1 MTAVLGV
8 DAGSRTAADAEHL
21 MLGVAAELGAG
32 PGAVL
37 CTHAV
42 RQGTPHY
49 AATLTLPTSRPA
61 TLRATMP
68 SLPSAGWALV
78 DAAEVLE
85 GDPVLARTALG
96 AATGRAAG
104 SDGRA
109 VRFPGIEL
117 LTGTV
122 PVADVLAGTA
132 IDEVRVLAG
141 GVLPPAAVLHTRE
154 FCRPVYEAGALVLDV
169 LPAGPGRV
177 APFEVPNPTPCCAAH
192 S

>member
-49 AATLTLPTSRPA
+49 AATVTLPALPA
-61 TLRATMP
+61 TLPATMAP
-68 SLPSAGWALV
+68 IPAAGWALV
-78 DAAEVLE
+78 DTAEVLE

-96 AATGRAAG
+96 AATARAAG
-104 SDGRA
+104 TDGRA

-141 GVLPPAAVLHTRE
+141 GLLPPAAMLLTRD
-154 FCRPVYEAGALVLDV
+154 FCRPVYEAGALVLHV